1 MKVQPLF
8 FALLTCLILFGCGKE
23 DNLTSDPSAKLELSA
38 DSIFFDTVFTTTGSI
53 TQRIRVFN
61 RNKHAV
67 KISEINLSGGSASN
81 YQININGVATHRLE
95 DIELRGNDS
104 LNIFVKV
111 TINPSS
117 DLTPFIVKDSIGF
130 LTNGNRQKVILTAYG
145 QNAVFLK
152 DTEINTNTVWENK
165 LPYVVYNKVLVKPGV
180 TLTIQ
185 KGTKV
190 YFHKNASMAIAG
202 SLKVAGTVND
212 SVTFCSDRLERLYS
226 AEPGQWQGL
235 YFLSSSNDNIINY
248 ALIKNGT
255 IGIQVDS
262 LSETSNP
269 KLLLT
274 NSMIHTMELVGLYG
288 KNAGIDAF
296 NNLITDCGRH
306 LIFCASGGKYN
317 FKQNTFSNLSFRFPR
332 ITPSVFFTDLQSP
345 GKTLALNITL
355 VNNIIWG
362 NLQDELIVEKK
373 GNAFLQLIRKNLI
386 KSKDKTLEGLNNII
400 NSDPLFKNPGQ
411 NSYLLSPASPAANYG
426 EDLSSDFYFNS
437 VLRTDLNGKT
447 RLFPSDLGCYEIL

>member
-1 MKVQPLF
+1 MKNQILLF
-8 FALLTCLILFGCGKE
+8 FIGCFIFYSCRKE
-23 DNLTSDPSAKLELSA
+23 DNITSDPSVRLEFST
-38 DSIFFDTVFTTTGSI
+38 DSILFDTVFTTTGSI
-53 TQRIRVFN
+53 TQRVRVFN

-67 KISEINLSGGSASN
+67 KISEIKLFGGPASN
-81 YQININGVATHRLE
+81 YQININGIAADQLA

-130 LTNGNRQKVILTAYG
+130 LTNGNHQKVILTAYG
-145 QNAVFLK
+145 QNAVFLN
-152 DTEINTNTVWENK
+152 DIEINTNTVWENK

-185 KGTKV
+185 KGAKV
-190 YFHKNASMAIAG
+190 YFHKNASMVIAG
-202 SLKVAGTVND
+202 SLKVEGTVND
-212 SVTFCSDRLERLYS
+212 SVTFSSDRLERLYA

-235 YFLSSSNDNIINY
+235 HFLSSSKDNLINY

-262 LSETSNP
+262 LSETSKP

-274 NSMIHTMELVGLYG
+274 NSMIHNMELVGLYG
-288 KNAGIDAF
+288 KNAAIDAF
-296 NNLITDCGRH
+296 NNLITHCGRH
-306 LIFCASGGKYN
+306 LISCTSGGKYN
-317 FKQNTFSNLSFRFPR
+317 FKQNTFANLNFQIPR
-332 ITPSVFFTDLQSP
+332 TTASLFFTDLQNS
-345 GKTLALNITL
+345 GQTAALNITL
-355 VNNIIWG
+355 INNIIWG

-373 GNAFLQLIRKNLI
+373 GNAFSQLIRKNLI

-400 NSDPLFKNPGQ
+400 NIDPLFKNSGQ
-411 NSYLLSPASPAANYG
+411 NNYLLSPGSPAANQG
-426 EDLSSDFYFNS
+426 ETLSSDPYFNS
-437 VLRTDLNGKT
+437 VLKTDLSGKI